1 MGLAY
6 LEKLVGYP
14 YVGATET
21 FLSFNC
27 FNTINESKNLIKY
40 IKTKFARALLGSLKV
55 TQGNKNASVWA
66 NVPIQDFTDK
76 SDIDWSKSIPEI
88 DQQLYEKYNLTKEE
102 INFIDSKIKPME

>member
-1 MGLAY
+1 MKNIKFLCQVQMGLAY

-55 TQGNKNASVWA
+55 TQGNKKQVFGQMYLFKILQTS
-66 NVPIQDFTDK
+66 PIL
-76 SDIDWSKSIPEI
+76 IGV
-88 DQQLYEKYNLTKEE
+88 NLFQKLTN
-102 INFIDSKIKPME
+102 NFMKNII